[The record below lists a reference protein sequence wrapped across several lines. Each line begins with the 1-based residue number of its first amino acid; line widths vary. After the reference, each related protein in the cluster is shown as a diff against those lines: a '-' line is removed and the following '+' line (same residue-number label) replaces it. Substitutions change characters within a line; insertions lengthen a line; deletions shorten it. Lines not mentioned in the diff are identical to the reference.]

1 MRLGKKRQRQG
12 AEKQKRPSYPFLH
25 METASF
31 VDFYRTLLHGSRF
44 SFANIDKNH
53 ELHATAIN
61 KLSRVCKIL
70 SFPRQILAT
79 QAAI

>member
-1 MRLGKKRQRQG
+1 MRLGKKRQRQR
-12 AEKQKRPSYPFLH
+12 AEEQKGTPNLLLH
-25 METASF
+25 REIAF
-31 VDFYRTLLHGSRF
+31 IVGFYWTLLHGLRF
-44 SFANIDKNH
+44 SFANIQLNH